1 MNVGATRP
9 PVLVVDND
17 ESVRQSVCR
26 LLERA
31 GYSVFQASDG
41 ATALDLLRTSD
52 RPLVAL
58 LDYVMPRL
66 TGYAV
71 LDAAAHDSPRL
82 QRHAYILMTGA
93 HGRTFPLA
101 LLHLLDNLSVPI
113 VSKPINTE
121 KLLAAVEAAAR
132 RLAAD
137 D

>member
-1 MNVGATRP
+1 MNVGATGP
-9 PVLVVDND
+9 PVLVVDDD
-17 ESVRQSVCR
+17 EAVRQSVCQ
-26 LLERA
+26 LLEGA
-31 GYSVFQASDG
+31 GYSVLQARDG
-41 ATALDLLRTSD
+41 VRCLRVLRTSD
-52 RPLVAL
+52 RPLVVL

-71 LDAAAHDSPRL
+71 LDAAAHDPPRL

-132 RLAAD
+132 RLAAGG
-137 D
+137 